1 MNFDEAKNYIYNRYK
16 NNFRYVDDAFMY
28 KHYYVFNFSC
38 NYMTPFV
45 FNVTKDNHINWSIEC
60 DKKEMNISYRDSDD
74 VIECKLKKIK
84 KYIDDEL
91 KTIYEINKKNYEINK
106 KNLIQKLNNL

>member
-16 NNFRYVDDAFMY
+16 NSFLYVDDAFMY
-28 KHYYVFNFSC
+28 KHDKPYYVFNFSR

-45 FNVTKDNHINWSIEC
+45 FNVTKDNRITWSIEC
-60 DKKEMNISYRDSDD
+60 DKEMNISYRDSDD
-74 VIECKLKKIK
+74 VIECKLKKIE
-84 KYIDDEL
+84 KYLDDEL
-91 KTIYEINKKNYEINK
+91 KTIYEINK

>member
-1 MNFDEAKNYIYNRYK
+1 MNFDEAKDYLYNRYK
-16 NNFRYVDDAFMY
+16 NSFRYVDDAFMY
-28 KHYYVFNFSC
+28 KQYYVFKFSC

-45 FNVTKDNHINWSIEC
+45 YDVFLSEDNCITWNTEC
-60 DKKEMNISYRDSDD
+60 DRINHYDSDD
-74 VIECKLKKIK
+74 VIERKLKKIK
-84 KYIDDEL
+84 KYIDDVL

>member
-16 NNFRYVDDAFMY
+16 NSFRYVDDALHRYDAFMY
-28 KHYYVFNFSC
+28 KHYYVFNFSR

-45 FNVTKDNHINWSIEC
+45 FNVTKDNRIKWSIEC
-60 DKKEMNISYRDSDD
+60 DKEMNISYRDSDD
-74 VIECKLKKIK
+74 VIECKLKKIE

-91 KTIYEINKKNYEINK
+91 LALNEIK
-106 KNLIQKLNNL
+106 KNLLKTKVDQL

>member
-16 NNFRYVDDAFMY
+16 NSFRYVDDAFMF

-45 FNVTKDNHINWSIEC
+45 YDVSEDNRITWNIEC
-60 DKKEMNISYRDSDD
+60 DNAMTINHYDSDD

>member
-1 MNFDEAKNYIYNRYK
+1 MNFDEAKDYLYNRYK
-16 NNFRYVDDAFMY
+16 NSFRYVGDAFMY
-28 KHYYVFNFSC
+28 KHYYVFNFSR

-45 FNVTKDNHINWSIEC
+45 YNVSEDNRITWNIEC
-60 DKKEMNISYRDSDD
+60 DKEMNISYRDSDD

-91 KTIYEINKKNYEINK
+91 LALSEIK
-106 KNLIQKLNNL
+106 KNLLKTKVDQL

>member
-1 MNFDEAKNYIYNRYK
+1 MNFDEAKDYLYNRYK
-16 NNFRYVDDAFMY
+16 NSFRYVGDAFMY
-28 KHYYVFNFSC
+28 KHYYVFNFSR

-45 FNVTKDNHINWSIEC
+45 YNVSEDNRIKWSIEC
-60 DKKEMNISYRDSDD
+60 DKEMNISYRDSDD

-91 KTIYEINKKNYEINK
+91 KTIYEINKKN
-106 KNLIQKLNNL
+106 LIQKLNNL

>member
-16 NNFRYVDDAFMY
+16 NSFRYVDDAFMY

-45 FNVTKDNHINWSIEC
+45 FKVTKDNLIKWGSEC
-60 DKKEMNISYRDSDD
+60 DKEMNISYRDSDD
-74 VIECKLKKIK
+74 VIECKLKKIE

-91 KTIYEINKKNYEINK
+91 KTIYEINKKN
-106 KNLIQKLNNL
+106 LIQKLNNL

>member
-1 MNFDEAKNYIYNRYK
+1 MNFDEAKDYLYNRYK
-16 NNFRYVDDAFMY
+16 NSFRYVDDAFVY
-28 KHYYVFNFSC
+28 KRYYVFNFSR

-45 FNVTKDNHINWSIEC
+45 YDVSEDNRITWNIEC
-60 DKKEMNISYRDSDD
+60 DKAMTINHYDSDD

-91 KTIYEINKKNYEINK
+91 KTIYEINKKN
-106 KNLIQKLNNL
+106 LIQKLNNL

>member
-1 MNFDEAKNYIYNRYK
+1 MNFDEAKDYLYNRYK
-16 NNFRYVDDAFMY
+16 NSFRYVDDAFVY
-28 KHYYVFNFSC
+28 KRYYVFNFSR

-45 FNVTKDNHINWSIEC
+45 YDVSEDNRITWNIEFDKTKTINH
-60 DKKEMNISYRDSDD
+60 YDSDD

-91 KTIYEINKKNYEINK
+91 KTIYEINKKN
-106 KNLIQKLNNL
+106 LIQKLNNL

>member
-1 MNFDEAKNYIYNRYK
+1 MNFNEAKNYIYNRYK
-16 NNFRYVDDAFMY
+16 NSFLYVDDAFMY
-28 KHYYVFNFSC
+28 KHDKLYYVFNFSR

-45 FNVTKDNHINWSIEC
+45 FNVTKDNRINWSIEC
-60 DKKEMNISYRDSDD
+60 DKEMNISYRDSDD

-91 KTIYEINKKNYEINK
+91 KTIYEINKKN
-106 KNLIQKLNNL
+106 LIQKLNNL

>member
-1 MNFDEAKNYIYNRYK
+1 MNFDEAKDYLYNRYK
-16 NNFRYVDDAFMY
+16 NSFRYVDDAFMY

-45 FNVTKDNHINWSIEC
+45 YDVFLSEDNRITWSDRINH
-60 DKKEMNISYRDSDD
+60 YDSDD

-84 KYIDDEL
+84 KYIDDVL
-91 KTIYEINKKNYEINK
+91 KTIYEINK

>member
-16 NNFRYVDDAFMY
+16 NSFLYVDDALHRYDAFMY
-28 KHYYVFNFSC
+28 KHYYVFNFSR

-45 FNVTKDNHINWSIEC
+45 FNVTKDNRIKWSIEC
-60 DKKEMNISYRDSDD
+60 DKEMNISYRDSDD
-74 VIECKLKKIK
+74 VIECKLKKIE

-91 KTIYEINKKNYEINK
+91 KTIYEINKKN
-106 KNLIQKLNNL
+106 LIQKLNNL

>member
-16 NNFRYVDDAFMY
+16 NSFLYVDDAFMY
-28 KHYYVFNFSC
+28 KHDKLYYVFNFSR

-45 FNVTKDNHINWSIEC
+45 FNVTKDNRINWSIEC
-60 DKKEMNISYRDSDD
+60 DKEMNISYRDSDD
-74 VIECKLKKIK
+74 VIECKLKKIE

-91 KTIYEINKKNYEINK
+91 LALNEIK
-106 KNLIQKLNNL
+106 KNLLKTKVDQL